1 MELTQY
7 LDLNVKL
14 FEMIGIDGGS
24 KKFLYKGKI
33 EKISEGVSV
42 IDIEWVVAKVRP
54 PYFDS
59 RY

>member
-24 KKFLYKGKI
+24 KIFPMGIKF
-33 EKISEGVSV
+33 
-42 IDIEWVVAKVRP
+42 
-54 PYFDS
+54 
-59 RY
+59 